1 MANKAAVQLK
11 SALGKANSK
20 GKGKQCLRDVSAA
33 RINEISDDFIQQA
46 ADLASG
52 VITVSSGT
60 YAIVYSELRLN
71 SIDFRT
77 MTPLKKLSAMPI
89 S

>member
-1 MANKAAVQLK
+1 MDSKPDSDKSGRIVKMANKAAVQLK

-52 VITVSSGT
+52 VITVSSDT
-60 YAIVYSELRLN
+60 
-71 SIDFRT
+71 
-77 MTPLKKLSAMPI
+77 
-89 S
+89 